1 VVNAAAQGL
10 AATKLRPPALP
21 DRLVARPRLDALL
34 NGGVGGQVRLV
45 LVSAPAGSGKSTVLA
60 SWLADRPQACAW
72 LQVETSDSDPARF
85 WAYLVQALTSAAPG
99 LSSRL
104 AAVVASSA
112 GDESVVVTA
121 VVNAL
126 AELEQPL
133 VLVIDDYHLIQSD
146 AVHRGMERLVE
157 LSPAGLTLVIATRAD
172 PPLRLGRL
180 RVRRQLLELRGDD
193 LRFSVDEAPVLLGP
207 AAARLDDAGREALRE
222 RTEGWAAGL
231 VLAGMSL
238 ARTDDAGAFVEAFAG
253 DDSMV
258 VEYLR
263 DEYLAAL
270 TPQDRQRLLETSLL
284 EQLDAG
290 LVDAVTGGSDGAD
303 WLRRTAASNKLVIGL
318 DATGTW
324 FRYHHLL
331 RDLLRLE
338 ARQILPGRLPE
349 LHARAAACFAG
360 RGEHGRAIEHHVA
373 AGQVP
378 EAAHLMLAHG
388 PRLLH
393 DGQVETLRAILDRLQ
408 PLTGQVPGTALLYGW
423 CEQLAGRYDSASEW
437 VDTTLRLA
445 PGGFDPVIAAALR
458 INVSIGRGDVAAAL
472 AHAVVVDVP
481 AVLDAQAAD
490 LAVAVGA
497 SYLWAGRPE
506 DARRAFHL
514 AAAKAA
520 AERFP
525 TALATALTYLS
536 VLALETGSRGSA
548 SAAADR
554 AVAAATAV
562 GLAEYHGVAAAY
574 AVRGRAGDD
583 PERRLDD
590 ARHAVVLARRIPTTL
605 AHAYVLAAAAET
617 LLDNADAAGELLLA
631 EAQSQIAHCPDPGTA
646 GSFVNGVAARH
657 DAPARRAPA
666 ALVEPLTERELA
678 VLRYLPTQLTQ
689 RDIAAELYVSV
700 NTVKTQCQSA
710 YRKLGVAGRKAAV
723 QAARDLRLL

>member
-1 VVNAAAQGL
+1 VNAAAQGL
-10 AATKLRPPALP
+10 AATKLRPPVLP
-21 DRLVARPRLDALL
+21 DDAVPRPRLNALL
-34 NGGVGGQVRLV
+34 DTGVGGQVRLV

-60 SWLADRPQACAW
+60 SWLAGRPEACAW

-104 AAVVASSA
+104 PAVVASSA
-112 GDESVVVTA
+112 GDETVVVTA

-133 VLVIDDYHLIQSD
+133 VLVVDDYHLIQVD
-146 AVHRGMERLVE
+146 AVHRGMERLIE
-157 LSPAGLTLVIATRAD
+157 LSPPGLTPVVATRSD

-180 RVRRQLLELRGDD
+180 RVRRQLLELRGED
-193 LRFSVDEAPVLLGP
+193 LRFSAEEAPLLLGP
-207 AAARLDDAGREALRE
+207 AAALLDDAGREALRE

-238 ARTDDAGAFVEAFAG
+238 ARTRDAGAFVAAFAG
-253 DDSMV
+253 DDSLV

-284 EQLDAG
+284 EQLDAE
-290 LVDAVTGGSDGAD
+290 LVDAVTGSSDGAD
-303 WLRRTAASNKLVIGL
+303 WLRRTAAGNQLVIGL

-324 FRYHHLL
+324 FRYHQLL

-338 ARQILPGRLPE
+338 ARQVLPERLPE
-349 LHARAAACFAG
+349 LHGRAAACFAN
-360 RGEHGRAIEHHVA
+360 RGEHGRAIEHHLA
-373 AGQVP
+373 AGQAP
-378 EAAHLMLAHG
+378 EAAQLMLLHG

-393 DGQVETLRAILDRLQ
+393 DGQVETLRALLDRLQ
-408 PLTGQVPGTALLYGW
+408 PLTGQLAWTALLYGW
-423 CEQLAGRYDSASEW
+423 CEQLAGRYDSALDW
-437 VDTTLRLA
+437 VDTTLRVA
-445 PGGFDPVIAAALR
+445 PPGFDPVIAAALR
-458 INVSIGRGDVAAAL
+458 INTSIGRGDVATAL
-472 AHAVVVDVP
+472 AHAVTVDVP

-490 LAVAVGA
+490 LAVAIGA

-506 DARRAFHL
+506 DARRAFDV
-514 AAAKAA
+514 AAAKSA

-525 TALATALTYLS
+525 TALATATTYLA
-536 VLALETGSRGSA
+536 VLELEAGTRESA
-548 SAAADR
+548 RTAADQ
-554 AVAAATAV
+554 AVATATAL

-583 PERRLDD
+583 THQCLDD
-590 ARHAVVLARRIPTTL
+590 ARHAVALARRIPTSL
-605 AHAYVLAAAAET
+605 ARAYVLAAAADT
-617 LLDNADAAGELLLA
+617 LLENADAAGELLLV
-631 EAQSQIAHCPDPGTA
+631 EAQSRLAHCPDPGTA
-646 GSFVNGVAARH
+646 GGYVNRIAARH
-657 DAPARRAPA
+657 GVHGRRGAP
-666 ALVEPLTERELA
+666 ALVEQLTERELA

-689 RDIAAELYVSV
+689 RDIANELYVSL
-700 NTVKTQCQSA
+700 NTVKTHCRAA
-710 YRKLGVAGRKAAV
+710 YRKLGVMDRKAAV